1 MDAAIAEY
9 ERQRTLLQ
17 NQLTYAE
24 QQRQNALGT
33 YSNQYN
39 DVLSQLANAKTNAER
54 DTAVGRQNV
63 FDTARQTQRSNRNV
77 LRSLGILSSSAAG
90 EMLNKPYTEASKQAG
105 NMENLLL
112 QKKQELD
119 TLKVQKDSEYANSI
133 RDLETNYAKMI
144 SDIQADIRYTEAEK
158 IAAVRELTAAAQTRY
173 AELQQAQ
180 LNWENQLRAQQ
191 QQFALD
197 MARMQAYSG
206 ITPDMSGILQN
217 SLVGRV

>member
-1 MDAAIAEY
+1 
-9 ERQRTLLQ
+9 
-17 NQLTYAE
+17 
-24 QQRQNALGT
+24 
-33 YSNQYN
+33 
-39 DVLSQLANAKTNAER
+39 
-54 DTAVGRQNV
+54 
-63 FDTARQTQRSNRNV
+63 
-77 LRSLGILSSSAAG
+77 
-90 EMLNKPYTEASKQAG
+90 
-105 NMENLLL
+105 
-112 QKKQELD
+112 
-119 TLKVQKDSEYANSI
+119 
-133 RDLETNYAKMI
+133 MI